1 MKIHL
6 KKSRISTP
14 KKYDPRP
21 VRQKRDPKELDKVLD
36 QAVEDSMAASDPP
49 TVSNST
55 IRVPK

>member
-1 MKIHL
+1 MKLHP

-14 KKYDPRP
+14 KKYGPRP

>member
-1 MKIHL
+1 MKLHP

-14 KKYDPRP
+14 KKSGPRA

>member
-1 MKIHL
+1 MKLHP

-14 KKYDPRP
+14 KKYGARP

>member
-1 MKIHL
+1 MKLHP

-14 KKYDPRP
+14 KKYGPTP

-49 TVSNST
+49 TVSNSI
-55 IRVPK
+55 IRIAK